1 MLSHKNIIGGGAGK
15 IEDKMSIQN
24 RWMGSN
30 DDEVEESLIDDF
42 RFLSI
47 DDKSKKK
54 YKFIFDFNENEDIER
69 WVFRERRYDLKF
81 FDKISVKFPK
91 IGGGRKMISKYLFDE
106 DTISIYLIFVYKC
119 AIMDTLKYNELSS
132 FTCVIINTLYEFIQD
147 NEEEFIINKIIDFLN
162 LFEKRN
168 Y

>member
-1 MLSHKNIIGGGAGK
+1 MLSHKNIIGGGAAK
-15 IEDKMSIQN
+15 IKDKMSIQN
-24 RWMGSN
+24 KWMGSN
-30 DDEVEESLIDDF
+30 DDDEESLIDDF
-42 RFLSI
+42 RISSI
-47 DDKSKKK
+47 DCKPKKK

-81 FDKISVKFPK
+81 FDKISEKFPK

-106 DTISIYLIFVYKC
+106 DTISIYLSFVYKC

-147 NEEEFIINKIIDFLN
+147 NEEEIIINKIIDFLN